1 MNLLSGFI
9 AQILHTLLML
19 AAAPLL
25 VGIRRW
31 LEARLAGHAGPGLL
45 QYWRDLLRL
54 SRKET
59 VLAESASIISAASP
73 LISAAS
79 IVVALSLV
87 PSFALGMTFAPLGDL
102 LVIAGLLAL
111 ARGSLALANMDA
123 GTAFGGMSA
132 SRSMAL
138 GGLSEPALLLVVFV
152 LALLAGSSNLDLV
165 AAMQQ
170 ETATAWRAGV
180 SIALA
185 ATLLIAIVDI
195 GIGSASQAHPTLR
208 QRAATA
214 EFSAGD
220 LALIDATDT
229 LRLLLWFN
237 LIGAMFLPFGM
248 APAGA
253 GPLAWPLG
261 LLCWLGRSLLFT
273 LLLAALPGLL
283 GPLRLMRASRMAG
296 VAILLGLLAAALLF
310 ADMGAA

>member
-1 MNLLSGFI
+1 MNLLIGFI
-9 AQILHTLLML
+9 AQILHTVLMI

-31 LEARLAGHAGPGLL
+31 LEARLAGHAGPALL
-45 QYWRDLLRL
+45 QYWRDLRRL
-54 SRKET
+54 MRKET
-59 VLAESASIISAASP
+59 VLAESASTMSTGMP
-73 LISAAS
+73 LISTAS
-79 IVVALSLV
+79 MVVAISLV
-87 PSFALGMTFAPLGDL
+87 PSFALGMTSASLADL
-102 LVIAGLLAL
+102 LVIAGLFAL
-111 ARGSLALANMDA
+111 ARASLALAGMDA

-138 GGLSEPALLLVVFV
+138 AGISEPALLLVVFV
-152 LALLAGSSNLDLV
+152 LGLLAGSSNLDLV

-170 ETATAWRAGV
+170 ETAAWRAGV
-180 SIALA
+180 SIAFA
-185 ATLLIAIVDI
+185 AMLLIALLDI
-195 GIGSASQAHPTLR
+195 GITPASQAHPTMR
-208 QRAATA
+208 QRGAAA

-253 GPLAWPLG
+253 GLLAWPLG
-261 LLCWLGRSLLFT
+261 LLCWVGRTLLFT
-273 LLLAALPGLL
+273 LLLAGLTCVL
-283 GPLRLMRASRMAG
+283 GRLRLVRASRMAG
-296 VAILLGLLAAALLF
+296 VAVVLALLAALLLF